1 MRLISCILQSL
12 LIPIPSGPS
21 ELEIR
26 RRLTLEEEKDAV
38 ASTMINSSDDFTT
51 TKYILYGLDLEEQQ
65 YVYLLD
71 WHVFVELIP
80 Q

>member
-1 MRLISCILQSL
+1 M
-12 LIPIPSGPS
+12 
-21 ELEIR
+21 
-26 RRLTLEEEKDAV
+26 EEEKDAV

-80 Q
+80 R